1 MIQLNY
7 YRLEADV
14 MDMRFFKDEEEL
26 EDWLEREKEFETIEI
41 ISKTQIGSD

>member
-1 MIQLNY
+1 MIQLIY

-14 MDMRFFKDEEEL
+14 IDMRFFKDENEL

-41 ISKTQIGSD
+41 MSKTQVGAE